1 MISLFLFVVIL
12 FIWGYMVF
20 GNHFTWQERRKE
32 LCSIGEHWLTE
43 KSLEFHNKQGQ
54 YFTEQHCRACDYMKV
69 TKVEK

>member
-1 MISLFLFVVIL
+1 
-12 FIWGYMVF
+12 MVF